1 MNKVT
6 VLYKH
11 PESEEAFEKYYAET
25 HLPLA
30 AKIPHLDHA
39 EFTKFMAAPDGSKSA
54 YYRMAELYFASDEL
68 MMQALGSDEG
78 RAAAGD
84 IPKFATGG
92 FEFLFGKV

>member
-11 PESEEAFEKYYAET
+11 PQDEEAFEKYYEET

-30 AKIPHLDHA
+30 AKFPNLDHA
-39 EFTKFMAAPDGSKSA
+39 EFTKFVPGPDGTNSS
-54 YYRMAELYFASDEL
+54 YYRMAELYFASDSSMLESL
-68 MMQALGSDEG
+68 SSPDGQ
-78 RAAAGD
+78 AAASD

-92 FEFLFGKV
+92 FEVLFGKV